1 MFKNIVKRKMFL
13 YGIVIVAFFIIG
25 YIFRINIFIFLL
37 GIIKK
42 ILYFFSN
49 LVPDSAFLS
58 DIATFEGILIGVT
71 IPISL
76 QVVSWTVDR
85 YKDKEIAQFFI
96 KEPLYKIQYLLLLPN
111 IAIAIF
117 LRLINMSNLIFLGFI
132 FIWLIIN
139 MIIFYKFVRLIEQY
153 ITNTDKL
160 LLRKLKK
167 NVEIILKK

>member
-37 GIIKK
+37 GIIK
-42 ILYFFSN
+42 N
-49 LVPDSAFLS
+49 
-58 DIATFEGILIGVT
+58 
-71 IPISL
+71 L